1 MHVQAFSPAAMNYKP
16 LHDKL
21 KAKAAVLQN
30 AFVCNATA
38 PRTRSSEL
46 PTSGPSSSNM
56 AHRMPSM

>member
-1 MHVQAFSPAAMNYKP
+1 MNYKP

-21 KAKAAVLQN
+21 KAKATALQN

-46 PTSGPSSSNM
+46 PTGGPLDSTM
-56 AHRMPSM
+56 AHRLPSM